1 MTTQPFVRCLGSK
14 RGDPARFSGQPNRGD
29 LIDFGFVSGTEVNN
43 GFEVVWS
50 AAVSENE
57 TINGIAS
64 FNFVVGSAF
73 GDTINGGTEFLVS
86 GGFASGTTVNTGGVE
101 VVSSGST
108 ADATR
113 INNGGTELVFSAGV
127 DDSATVAGTQV
138 ILAGGTANGADIT
151 AGGLEL
157 VSAGGTSD
165 NALIDGGVL
174 QVRSGGSTPVVSFST
189 DNGGTLALESSQTFT
204 GLIAGF
210 SSPPGVNE
218 SIDLQDISFGAGT
231 KVTFT
236 EAASNL
242 SGTLTVTC
250 GSETANLT
258 LLGTYS
264 TANFTLSSDSHG
276 GTLVKDPA
284 ATAAAS
290 LTTPQA

>member
-1 MTTQPFVRCLGSK
+1 M
-14 RGDPARFSGQPNRGD
+14 
-29 LIDFGFVSGTEVNN
+29 
-43 GFEVVWS
+43 
-50 AAVSENE
+50 
-57 TINGIAS
+57 
-64 FNFVVGSAF
+64 VGSAF